1 MKKMFLLLFLMMFL
15 SPIFAVEEGSIAD
28 TLENTTDSVCTMDV
42 KECWDGSFVSRNPS
56 RNCEFYACPIQNDL
70 DVDVC
75 AKQIKELNIKIEHE
89 FNPLLIRIEKLYAEF
104 REQERIYL
112 VALKEYEMCLNQTK
126 QDNENSVRNLPTTSK
141 MTANI
146 ILSNSRITNLE
157 SANKLS
163 DIDKEISNA
172 EKITTTDEMIEN
184 IVINDISILET
195 KDFSSNS
202 DKCLREKEKYDIEQ
216 QKLKKLKEQIN
227 QLKLQHKEI
236 IETMSHLKK
245 EKNILI
251 EKCTQKNTIEICNIP
266 QDLILQEKELIK
278 EINTLTQL
286 SLNSLKKDE
295 HLEKLK
301 ILRNEYRLIQ
311 EKINV
316 IKESCN
322 RQKNQPVEIE
332 KPCAE
337 KDEIKKILEELYNLV
352 NNTLDEKEIYLLKE
366 KIIYYEEKLNNFS
379 CDGIKTEDQKTE
391 YLEKKIKEL
400 ESEKERLKS
409 EINNLKSTITQLKEK
424 FSLAKKEEKY
434 KLIFEN
440 SKDITQHTAA
450 IVEKDIINLKK
461 VLENIN
467 ASNMSEETKEKI
479 REKLQLKIANL
490 EQTRS
495 TLSFVL
501 TAEELENVVNDAKE
515 LTLNSKKLATMSV
528 LEKNILTL
536 SSIIDKYLLESKNY
550 LLLKNEV
557 DQLLKDVSNISI
569 DSLNQEDIIVFNN
582 RYQELKEKVRAE
594 IN

>member
-1 MKKMFLLLFLMMFL
+1 MFLLLFLMMFL
-15 SPIFAVEEGSIAD
+15 SPIFALEDGSIAN

-70 DVDVC
+70 DADVC

-89 FNPLLIRIEKLYAEF
+89 FSPLLIRIEKLYAEF

-112 VALKEYEMCLNQTK
+112 MALKEYEMCLNQTK
-126 QDNENSVRNLPTTSK
+126 QDNENSVRNLSTTSK

-163 DIDKEISNA
+163 DIDKEILNA
-172 EKITTTDEMIEN
+172 EKITTTDQMIEN

-202 DKCLREKEKYDIEQ
+202 DKCLREKEKYEIEQ
-216 QKLKKLKEQIN
+216 QKLKKLKEEIN

-245 EKNILI
+245 ERDILI
-251 EKCTQKNTIEICNIP
+251 ESCTQKNTIEICNIP

-278 EINTLTQL
+278 EINNLTQL
-286 SLNSLKKDE
+286 SLNSLQKDE
-295 HLEKLK
+295 HLDKLK

-322 RQKNQPVEIE
+322 RQKNQSAEIE

-366 KIIYYEEKLNNFS
+366 KIVYYEEKLNNFS

-400 ESEKERLKS
+400 ESERERLKS

-424 FSLAKKEEKY
+424 FSVAKKEDKY

-440 SKDITQHTAA
+440 SKDISQHTAA
-450 IVEKDIINLKK
+450 IVEKEIINLKK

-515 LTLNSKKLATMSV
+515 LTLNSKKLATISV

-557 DQLLKDVSNISI
+557 DQLLKEVSNISI

>member
-1 MKKMFLLLFLMMFL
+1 MNKMFFLLFLMMFL

-75 AKQIKELNIKIEHE
+75 AKQIKELNIRIENE

-216 QKLKKLKEQIN
+216 QKLKKLKEEIN

-245 EKNILI
+245 ERDILI
-251 EKCTQKNTIEICNIP
+251 ERCTQKNTIEICNIP

-286 SLNSLKKDE
+286 SLNSLQKDE

-311 EKINV
+311 EKINF

>member
-1 MKKMFLLLFLMMFL
+1 MNKMFLLLFLMMFL
-15 SPIFAVEEGSIAD
+15 SPIFALEDGSIAN

-70 DVDVC
+70 DEDVC
-75 AKQIKELNIKIEHE
+75 AKQIKELNIKIENE

-112 VALKEYEMCLNQTK
+112 MALKEYEMCLNQTK

-216 QKLKKLKEQIN
+216 QKLKKLKEEIN

-245 EKNILI
+245 ERNILI

-286 SLNSLKKDE
+286 SLNSLQKDE

-424 FSLAKKEEKY
+424 FSQAKKEEKY

-557 DQLLKDVSNISI
+557 DQLLKEVSNISI

>member
-1 MKKMFLLLFLMMFL
+1 MNKMFFLLFLMMFL

-56 RNCEFYACPIQNDL
+56 RNCEFYPCPIQNDL

-75 AKQIKELNIKIEHE
+75 AKQIKELNIRIENE

-216 QKLKKLKEQIN
+216 QKLKKLKEEIN

-245 EKNILI
+245 ERDILI

-286 SLNSLKKDE
+286 SLNSLQKDE